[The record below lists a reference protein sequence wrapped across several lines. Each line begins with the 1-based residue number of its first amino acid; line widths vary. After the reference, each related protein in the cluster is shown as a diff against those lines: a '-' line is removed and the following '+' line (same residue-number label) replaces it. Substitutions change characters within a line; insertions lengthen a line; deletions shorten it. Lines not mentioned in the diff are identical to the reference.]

1 MLGYLADIRQ
11 WATGTKYKGLRVQ
24 QTVVYVGSRRWAPAT
39 QIREEGL
46 RFDYDFV
53 DAKTLDP
60 EPLLASTNFG
70 DVTFAVLCPAGGR
83 RGFLLLADRRRTI
96 TSAAQ
101 LRTVSPTRRRRS
113 EADDPAVSG
122 EVYYSAKV
130 GDALLGDVLC
140 SSAQSGG
147 H

>member
-1 MLGYLADIRQ
+1 MTNRMLGYLADIRQ

-60 EPLLASTNFG
+60 EPLLASTNLG
-70 DVTFAVLCPAGGR
+70 DVTFAVLCRDRKRAGVIR
-83 RGFLLLADRRRTI
+83 RYCRGSRTPPPPSVR
-96 TSAAQ
+96 TS
-101 LRTVSPTRRRRS
+101 SPN
-113 EADDPAVSG
+113 
-122 EVYYSAKV
+122 
-130 GDALLGDVLC
+130 
-140 SSAQSGG
+140 
-147 H
+147 

>member
-1 MLGYLADIRQ
+1 MRNRMLGYLADIRQ

-60 EPLLASTNFG
+60 EPLLP
-70 DVTFAVLCPAGGR
+70 PADGGA
-83 RGFLLLADRRRTI
+83 F
-96 TSAAQ
+96 
-101 LRTVSPTRRRRS
+101 
-113 EADDPAVSG
+113 
-122 EVYYSAKV
+122 
-130 GDALLGDVLC
+130 C
-140 SSAQSGG
+140 F
-147 H
+147 